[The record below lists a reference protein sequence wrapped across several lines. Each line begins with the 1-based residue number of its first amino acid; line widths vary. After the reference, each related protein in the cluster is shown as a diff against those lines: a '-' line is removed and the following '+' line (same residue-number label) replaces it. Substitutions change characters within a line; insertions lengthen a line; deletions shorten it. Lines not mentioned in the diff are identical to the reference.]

1 MADIEKKRNMFSD
14 FVNRIEEKISDLTVL
29 NIRTIVGD
37 FNYIDD
43 ENIEPKRDGEFRMIF
58 TDMSLIDG
66 DITTRISNDIMQDKY
81 AWVRDFH
88 ARKEEK
94 GHEIV
99 QGNIRAIMQLFEL
112 FRSSKNVKVN
122 EENIDDTSAE
132 PLADEDGFVK

>member
-1 MADIEKKRNMFSD
+1 MAAEEKKRNAFSD
-14 FVNRIEEKISDLTVL
+14 FINRIEEKISDLTTL

-37 FNYIDD
+37 FQYVDD
-43 ENIEPKRDGEFRMIF
+43 ETIEPKRDGEFRMIF
-58 TDMSLIDG
+58 SDMSLIDG
-66 DITTRISNDIMQDKY
+66 DITTRISNDMMQDKY

-112 FRSSKNVKVN
+112 FRSSKSVKLN
-122 EENIDDTSAE
+122 EANIDDTANE
-132 PLADEDGFVK
+132 PLADDDGFVR

>member
-1 MADIEKKRNMFSD
+1 MADIEKKRNSFSD
-14 FVNRIEEKISDLTVL
+14 FVNRIEEKISDLTTL

-37 FNYIDD
+37 FHYIDN
-43 ENIEPKRDGEFRMIF
+43 ETIEAKRDGEFRMIF

-99 QGNIRAIMQLFEL
+99 QGNIRAIVQLFEL

-122 EENIDDTSAE
+122 EENIDETAAE
-132 PLADEDGFVK
+132 PLADDDGFVK